1 MPAPTKGKTNVIK
14 CTLVSNFSVD
24 TKMSYFTGESDSATQ
39 KTNVTV
45 VDNWED
51 LLNSDNEDSFKDNGS
66 ENPTGTVKTVVP
78 STSNKNLNDYEEQR
92 RCQELV
98 EEMDGSVMDD
108 LFDGFVEPC
117 KAANRP
123 TGNNSSHTVSN
134 LNQQDTFSNLNLNS
148 YGKVEN
154 VAFKI
159 AECIKPA
166 LAKSPAWLRFADICL
181 NEIFKKIDLKDL
193 KTLKKK
199 VDLQLTSREKEERE
213 KSQQKKKPSDY
224 GSISK
229 NFRDELDIFDGIDS
243 LDEFDDY

>member
-1 MPAPTKGKTNVIK
+1 
-14 CTLVSNFSVD
+14 
-24 TKMSYFTGESDSATQ
+24 MSYFAEESGSITQ
-39 KTNVTV
+39 TTNVPV

-51 LLNSDNEDSFKDNGS
+51 LLNSDNDDYFKSNGS
-66 ENPTGTVKTVVP
+66 ESPSDANKTVLQ
-78 STSNKNLNDYEEQR
+78 SISNKNLNDYEEQR

-98 EEMDGSVMDD
+98 EEMDGNVMDD

-117 KAANRP
+117 KVAGKPA
-123 TGNNSSHTVSN
+123 GNNSSHTVSN

-148 YGKVEN
+148 YGKVET

-166 LAKSPAWLRFADICL
+166 SAKSPAWLRFIDICL
-181 NEIFKKIDLKDL
+181 NEIFQKLDLKDL

-199 VDLQLTSREKEERE
+199 VDIQLSNREKEERE
-213 KSQQKKKPSDY
+213 KSQQKKKPNDF

-229 NFRDELDIFDGIDS
+229 NFREELDIFDGIDS
-243 LDEFDDY
+243 LDESDDY